1 MLLDNWND
9 LNLLWLIQEVFFGQS
24 FKTNS
29 LKLNK
34 TFLLFSESLKLLV
47 DILYDLLIGV
57 DVQHLLEESEAV
69 VDGHQLLLE
78 VADLLGTHGD
88 VEWNRAIIESSLDS
102 LYLGSKVLSV
112 VEELLDNLV
121 VLSELLGNVDE

>member
-57 DVQHLLEESEAV
+57 DVQHLLEESKAV
-69 VDGHQLLLE
+69 VDVHQLLLE

>member
-121 VLSELLGNVDE
+121 VLSELLGNIDE

>member
-1 MLLDNWND
+1 
-9 LNLLWLIQEVFFGQS
+9 
-24 FKTNS
+24 
-29 LKLNK
+29 LNK

>member
-88 VEWNRAIIESSLDS
+88 VERNRAIIESSLDS